1 MNLLVYVILQIYVGK
16 KMWNGFLEMKFL
28 VQINLKNNF
37 RIIGTDLFLNIITSL
52 GKIVQIYKNSSS
64 KQNKNCSDLPP
75 SRNHHF
81 FYIR

>member
-37 RIIGTDLFLNIITSL
+37 RIIGTDLFFKHN
-52 GKIVQIYKNSSS
+52 N
-64 KQNKNCSDLPP
+64 
-75 SRNHHF
+75 F
-81 FYIR
+81 FGEDCTNL